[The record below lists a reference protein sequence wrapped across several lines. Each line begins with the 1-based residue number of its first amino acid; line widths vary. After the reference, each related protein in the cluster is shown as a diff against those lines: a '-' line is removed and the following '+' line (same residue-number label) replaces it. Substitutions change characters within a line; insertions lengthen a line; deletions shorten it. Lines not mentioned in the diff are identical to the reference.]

1 MKKLTA
7 ALALVAALAFSAA
20 SFAADSP
27 TTTTTATTTTSTTT
41 TATAPGQGGGK
52 GQAGQAGAKG
62 GLADHLAQ
70 LQDRASKFSARCAA
84 HPNPKCTER
93 KATLIG
99 KLNDFEAKVTAR
111 IASTTDAKK
120 LAKLNEV
127 KSAIDS
133 LISSLG

>member
-1 MKKLTA
+1 MKKFITGLT
-7 ALALVAALAFSAA
+7 LIAALAFSAA

-27 TTTTTATTTTSTTT
+27 TTTSATTTTS
-41 TATAPGQGGGK
+41 APAKGAGK
-52 GQAGQAGAKG
+52 GQAPAGNG
-62 GLADHLAQ
+62 GLAAHLAQ

-93 KATLIG
+93 KATILS
-99 KLNDFEAKVTAR
+99 KLNDFDSKVAAR

-127 KSAIDS
+127 KTAVDS